1 MLLAW
6 RDPLFQLHQSM
17 AHQQDFNSFSSN
29 KALEMGDMAHELR
42 KGVEKVA
49 EKVSHV
55 KAGNIRNGSA
65 WLRRSR
71 RGVYD
76 KGQSVSVS
84 FIRNKQKSVSP
95 DYVIGHFDIL

>member
-1 MLLAW
+1 MSK
-6 RDPLFQLHQSM
+6 Q
-17 AHQQDFNSFSSN
+17 
-29 KALEMGDMAHELR
+29 E
-42 KGVEKVA
+42 
-49 EKVSHV
+49 
-55 KAGNIRNGSA
+55 IRNGSA

-95 DYVIGHFDIL
+95 DCVIGHFDIL